1 MALLKIDEKF
11 DVDGLSAQLDTLPK
25 YARPLFLRLATEIET
40 TETFKPKRKAYV
52 DQGFDPK
59 RINEPLYV
67 FDVRRNL
74 YVALDAE
81 RYASIQKFDMIF

>member
-1 MALLKIDEKF
+1 MR
-11 DVDGLSAQLDTLPK
+11 LSAQLEILPK

-52 DQGFDPK
+52 DQGFDPE

-67 FDVRRNL
+67 FDGQRKL

-81 RYASIQKFDMIF
+81 RYAAIQNFDMIL